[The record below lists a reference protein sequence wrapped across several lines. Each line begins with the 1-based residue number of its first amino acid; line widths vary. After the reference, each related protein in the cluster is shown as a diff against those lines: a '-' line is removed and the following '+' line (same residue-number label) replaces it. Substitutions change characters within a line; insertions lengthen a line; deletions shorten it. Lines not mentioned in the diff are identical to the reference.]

1 MWLWQLLILNM
12 LLCFRL
18 LHLRLNEHVVMLIAI
33 EDALKLLVIV
43 RSISSLAVE
52 HIVRFSTGCSNS
64 GSHYFCKSKS
74 KSNYFVAFNS
84 AGLFRGNG
92 QSSSIM
98 CLDSSFSVFD
108 LRGWIL
114 LLESKVAVKFYCFDL
129 ITPITQKGASWSLL
143 SFTKLDEEKWESQLR
158 KINRNQ
164 PRESTPIFLAISRS
178 ESKTKERKF
187 QLKVRHFN
195 CLHVIWKLYILRYS
209 VKFRK

>member
-1 MWLWQLLILNM
+1 M

-64 GSHYFCKSKS
+64 GRHYFCKSKS

-84 AGLFRGNG
+84 AGLFRGNV

-108 LRGWIL
+108 LRGLNL

-143 SFTKLDEEKWESQLR
+143 SFTKLDEEIWESQLR

-164 PRESTPIFLAISRS
+164 PRESTPIFFGNFKIGIKNERK
-178 ESKTKERKF
+178 EIPTQSKTF
-187 QLKVRHFN
+187 
-195 CLHVIWKLYILRYS
+195 
-209 VKFRK
+209 

>member
-1 MWLWQLLILNM
+1 
-12 LLCFRL
+12 
-18 LHLRLNEHVVMLIAI
+18 MLIAI

-164 PRESTPIFLAISRS
+164 PRESTPIFFGNFKIGIKS
-178 ESKTKERKF
+178 ERKEIPIQSKTF
-187 QLKVRHFN
+187 
-195 CLHVIWKLYILRYS
+195 
-209 VKFRK
+209 